1 MSNYFSLAV
10 LVALMVIVYI
20 FDRKNFRKE
29 ASLLYLRRTER
40 GLAFIERFSSRHKK
54 FFEKFSDLGIL
65 FSFGTLGAW
74 YLFKTRKSKGLIIKT
89 VLSFVLFYLVF
100 GVVLKPVSPETIIP
114 SSFFGASGFI
124 VAYLIK
130 AAYDMIFV
138 AAALPAVQLVLP
150 INIPNAPVFFV
161 PIDFWLISIF
171 VILVAHEFSHA
182 LVAKAQGINVKSLGY
197 GFLAILPLGFA
208 EPDQEQ
214 IKKSKSLVKTRIY
227 GAGSFANFIVAL
239 LSIPLILGVMFAYSG
254 SVDAVGLSY
263 NGTIEDMPA
272 DGLLPENGIVTM
284 IGMNETKDFY
294 NLSLVMDSYSPGDA
308 IVVMVNGE
316 EYTFVLAS
324 NPDNESKAFMGISD
338 LKQETVNRIPGVFG
352 EIIVSVLMYLFT
364 LFNFVFML
372 NLGIGLA
379 NLLPIKPLDGGLMFE
394 EIAKTAGI
402 RSWENVVKFVSMFTL
417 VLLLFN
423 IFGAWLF

>member
-10 LVALMVIVYI
+10 LLALMIIVYI
-20 FDRKNFRKE
+20 FDRKNFKKE
-29 ASLLYLRRTER
+29 ASLFYLRRTER
-40 GLAFIERFSSRHKK
+40 GLAFIEKFSSRHKK
-54 FFEKFSDLGIL
+54 FFGMFSDLGIL

-74 YLFKTRKSKGLIIKT
+74 YLFKCRKSKGILVKT
-89 VLSFVLFYLVF
+89 VVSFVLLYFVF
-100 GVVLKPVSPETIIP
+100 GIMLKPLSSEALVPT
-114 SSFFGASGFI
+114 SFFGASGFI
-124 VAYLIK
+124 VAFLLK
-130 AAYDMIFV
+130 AAYDMIFL
-138 AAALPAVQLVLP
+138 AAAVPGVQLVLP

-197 GFLAILPLGFA
+197 GFLTILPLGFA

-214 IKKSKSLVKTRIY
+214 IQKSKSLVKTRIY

-239 LSIPLILGVMFAYSG
+239 LSIPLFFGVFFAYSN
-254 SVDAVGLSY
+254 SVIDGVSY
-263 NGTIEDMPA
+263 ESTIEGMPA
-272 DGLLPENGIVTM
+272 YGLLPENGIITK
-284 IGMNETKDFY
+284 INENETNEIYMLEFVMGTFKPGDNISIIVDNRTY
-294 NLSLVMDSYSPGDA
+294 NL
-308 IVVMVNGE
+308 I
-316 EYTFVLAS
+316 LAE
-324 NPDNESKAFMGISD
+324 NPDNESKAFIGISD
-338 LKQETVNRIPGVFG
+338 IGKKSSIPGVAG
-352 EIIVSVLMYLFT
+352 YIITPVLLYIAT
-364 LFNFVFML
+364 LFSFIIML

-402 RSWENVVKFVSMFTL
+402 RSWKNVVKFVSMFTL

-423 IFGAWLF
+423 IFGGFLF

>member
-10 LVALMVIVYI
+10 LLALMIIVYI
-20 FDRKNFRKE
+20 FDRKNFKKE
-29 ASLLYLRRTER
+29 ASLFYLRRTER

-54 FFEKFSDLGIL
+54 FFEKFSDLGII

-74 YLFKTRKSKGLIIKT
+74 YLFKSRKSKGILIKT
-89 VLSFVLFYLVF
+89 VLSFALFYIVF
-100 GVVLKPVSPETIIP
+100 GVVLKSVFPEVL
-114 SSFFGASGFI
+114 SLFGASGFI
-124 VAYLIK
+124 VAYLLE

-239 LSIPLILGVMFAYSG
+239 LSIPLILGVMFVYSG
-254 SVDAVGLSY
+254 SVDAVGVSY

-272 DGLLPENGIVTM
+272 DGLLPESGIVTM
-284 IGMNETKDFY
+284 IDENEAKDIY
-294 NLSLVMDSYSPGDA
+294 NLSLVMDTYRPGDT
-308 IVVMVNGE
+308 ITILVNSE
-316 EYTFVLAS
+316 EYTLVLAE
-324 NPDNESKAFMGISD
+324 NPDDESKAFMGIS
-338 LKQETVNRIPGVFG
+338 
-352 EIIVSVLMYLFT
+352 
-364 LFNFVFML
+364 
-372 NLGIGLA
+372 
-379 NLLPIKPLDGGLMFE
+379 
-394 EIAKTAGI
+394 
-402 RSWENVVKFVSMFTL
+402 
-417 VLLLFN
+417 
-423 IFGAWLF
+423 

>member
-20 FDRKNFRKE
+20 FDRKNFKRE

-54 FFEKFSDLGIL
+54 FFERFSDLGIL

-402 RSWENVVKFVSMFTL
+402 RSWENIVKFVSMSAL
-417 VLLLFN
+417 VLLHLN
-423 IFGAWLF
+423 IFGVWLF

>member
-10 LVALMVIVYI
+10 LLALMIIVYI
-20 FDRKNFRKE
+20 FDRKNFKKE
-29 ASLLYLRRTER
+29 ASLLYLRRTKR

-54 FFEKFSDLGIL
+54 FFERFSDLGII

-74 YLFKTRKSKGLIIKT
+74 YLFKTKKSKGVIVKT
-89 VLSFVLFYLVF
+89 VLSFALFYIVF
-100 GVVLKPVSPETIIP
+100 GVVLKSVFPEVL
-114 SSFFGASGFI
+114 SLFGASGFI
-124 VAYLIK
+124 VAYLLE

-239 LSIPLILGVMFAYSG
+239 LSIPLFFGVLFAYSN
-254 SVDAVGLSY
+254 SVIDGVLYES
-263 NGTIEDMPA
+263 TIEGMPA
-272 DGLLPENGIVTM
+272 DGILPENGIITN
-284 IGMNETKDFY
+284 INGNETYEMYMLEFVME
-294 NLSLVMDSYSPGDA
+294 SLKPGDNISI
-308 IVVMVNGE
+308 IVDNKT
-316 EYTFVLAS
+316 YDLILAE
-324 NPDNESKAFMGISD
+324 NPDNESKAFIGISD
-338 LKQETVNRIPGVFG
+338 IGKKSSIPGVAG
-352 EIIVSVLMYLFT
+352 YIITPVLLYIAT
-364 LFNFVFML
+364 LFNFIIML

-402 RSWENVVKFVSMFTL
+402 RSWKNIVKFVSMFTL

-423 IFGAWLF
+423 IFGGWLF

>member
-20 FDRKNFRKE
+20 LDRKNFKKE
-29 ASLLYLRRTER
+29 GTFFYLRRTER
-40 GLAFIERFSSRHKK
+40 GLAFIDKFSSRHKK
-54 FFEKFSDLGIL
+54 FFERFSDLGII
-65 FSFGTLGAW
+65 FSFGALGAW
-74 YLFKTRKSKGLIIKT
+74 YLFKCKKSKGIIVKT

-100 GVVLKPVSPETIIP
+100 GSLLKLSAPEAILP
-114 SSFFGASGFI
+114 LSFFGASGFI
-124 VAYLIK
+124 VAFLVK

-150 INIPNAPVFFV
+150 INIPSANVFFV
-161 PIDFWLISIF
+161 PIDFWLICIF
-171 VILVAHEFSHA
+171 VILIAHEFSHA
-182 LVAKAQGINVKSLGY
+182 FVAKAQGINVKSLGY
-197 GFLAILPLGFA
+197 GFLTILPLGFA

-239 LSIPLILGVMFAYSG
+239 LFMPLFLGVFFAYSN
-254 SVDAVGLSY
+254 SVIDGISY
-263 NGTIEDMPA
+263 EGTIEGMPA
-272 DGLLPENGIVTM
+272 YGLLPENGIITKINGNDTNESYM
-284 IGMNETKDFY
+284 LEFFMNSFK
-294 NLSLVMDSYSPGDA
+294 PGDT
-308 IVVMVNGE
+308 ISITVDNKT
-316 EYTFVLAS
+316 YDLVLAK
-324 NPDNESKAFMGISD
+324 NPDNESKAFIGITNVGKKS
-338 LKQETVNRIPGVFG
+338 NIPGFIG
-352 EIIVSVLMYLFT
+352 PIITSTLFYIAI
-364 LFNFVFML
+364 LFNFIVML

-402 RSWENVVKFVSMFTL
+402 RSWKNVVKFVSMFTL

-423 IFGAWLF
+423 IFGGWLF

>member
-10 LVALMVIVYI
+10 LLALMIIVYI
-20 FDRKNFRKE
+20 FDRKNFKKE
-29 ASLLYLRRTER
+29 ASLFYLRRTER

-54 FFEKFSDLGIL
+54 FFEKFSDLGII

-74 YLFKTRKSKGLIIKT
+74 YLFKSRKSKGILIKT
-89 VLSFVLFYLVF
+89 VLSFALFYIVF
-100 GVVLKPVSPETIIP
+100 GVVLKSVFPEVL
-114 SSFFGASGFI
+114 SLFGASGFI
-124 VAYLIK
+124 VAYLLE

-239 LSIPLILGVMFAYSG
+239 LSIPLILGVMFVYSG
-254 SVDAVGLSY
+254 SVDAVGVSY

-272 DGLLPENGIVTM
+272 DGLLPESGIVTM
-284 IGMNETKDFY
+284 IDENEAKDIY
-294 NLSLVMDSYSPGDA
+294 NLSLVMDTYRPGDT
-308 IVVMVNGE
+308 ITILVNSE
-316 EYTFVLAS
+316 EYTLVLAE
-324 NPDNESKAFMGISD
+324 NPDDESKAFMGISD
-338 LKQETVNRIPGVFG
+338 LKQETVNRIPGVLG
-352 EIIVSVLMYLFT
+352 SIIVSVLMYLFT
-364 LFNFVFML
+364 LLNFLFML

-402 RSWENVVKFVSMFTL
+402 RNWKNVVKFVSMFTL

-423 IFGAWLF
+423 IFGGFLF

>member
-10 LVALMVIVYI
+10 LLALMIIVYI
-20 FDRKNFRKE
+20 FDRKNFKKE
-29 ASLLYLRRTER
+29 ASLFYLRRTER

-54 FFEKFSDLGIL
+54 FFERFSDLGII

-74 YLFKTRKSKGLIIKT
+74 YLFKSRKSKGILVKT
-89 VLSFVLFYLVF
+89 VISFVLLYLVF
-100 GVVLKPVSPETIIP
+100 GIMLKLILSTAIIP
-114 SSFFGASGFI
+114 TSFFGASGFI
-124 VAYLIK
+124 VASLIE
-130 AAYDMIFV
+130 AAYIMISV
-138 AAALPAVQLVLP
+138 PATLPGVQLVLP
-150 INIPNAPVFFV
+150 INIPNA
-161 PIDFWLISIF
+161 LISIF

-239 LSIPLILGVMFAYSG
+239 LSIPLFFGVFFAYSN
-254 SVDAVGLSY
+254 SVIDGVSY
-263 NGTIEDMPA
+263 ESTIEGMPA
-272 DGLLPENGIVTM
+272 YGLLPEDGIITNING
-284 IGMNETKDFY
+284 NETYEMYMLEFVME
-294 NLSLVMDSYSPGDA
+294 SLKPGDNISI
-308 IVVMVNGE
+308 IVDNRT
-316 EYTFVLAS
+316 YDLILAE
-324 NPDNESKAFMGISD
+324 NPDNESKAFIGISD
-338 LKQETVNRIPGVFG
+338 IGKKSSIPGVAG
-352 EIIVSVLMYLFT
+352 YIITPVLLYIAT
-364 LFNFVFML
+364 LFSFIIML

-402 RSWENVVKFVSMFTL
+402 RNWKNIVKFVSMFTL

-423 IFGAWLF
+423 IFGGWLF